1 MKIKSSNA
9 CIFLILLLT
18 LSLSTCDAFS
28 MNTPKHFKSI
38 ICVSNLLWRKKTLQC
53 LKPIILLDW
62 KVDVDAAVDVV
73 SEDCGFGS
81 ED

>member
-1 MKIKSSNA
+1 MVA
-9 CIFLILLLT
+9 
-18 LSLSTCDAFS
+18 LSLTWAYSLY
-28 MNTPKHFKSI
+28 N
-38 ICVSNLLWRKKTLQC
+38 V
-53 LKPIILLDW
+53 ILLDW

>member
-1 MKIKSSNA
+1 MIVFEVNGCPFFDMGVFA
-9 CIFLILLLT
+9 
-18 LSLSTCDAFS
+18 
-28 MNTPKHFKSI
+28 
-38 ICVSNLLWRKKTLQC
+38 LQC

-81 ED
+81 EDWMHHEIQNEQAKSVYGECIM

>member
-1 MKIKSSNA
+1 MIVFEVNGCPFFDMGVFA
-9 CIFLILLLT
+9 
-18 LSLSTCDAFS
+18 
-28 MNTPKHFKSI
+28 
-38 ICVSNLLWRKKTLQC
+38 LQC